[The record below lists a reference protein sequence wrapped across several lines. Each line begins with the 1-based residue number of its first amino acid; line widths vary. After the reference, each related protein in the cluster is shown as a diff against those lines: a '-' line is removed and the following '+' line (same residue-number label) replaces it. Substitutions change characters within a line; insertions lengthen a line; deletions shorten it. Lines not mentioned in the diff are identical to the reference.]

1 MTPRIV
7 TFCNAEYIPVA
18 ENWLRALRAINM
30 DRHAI
35 VIALDKEARDAFT
48 TDCVLYRP
56 LPSSAQDLG
65 ALWLHRIAVLREI
78 LSTGDA
84 VIHSDSDA
92 VWLRNPIPDIE
103 HCGSPIVFS
112 QGTVWPKDVHR
123 RHGFVLCC
131 GFFYLAS
138 NPDVL
143 EFLEEVACRVEL
155 DRDDQIAVNRI
166 VAERVA
172 RWEIEDRYEITFK
185 DSRFIGSR
193 TPMRARLI
201 GENGGELALAVL
213 PHHAYPRVL
222 DEISEETVVAHPLS
236 GKTLDEKVARL
247 SKLSLWSC

>member
-1 MTPRIV
+1 MTPRVV
-7 TFCNAEYIPVA
+7 TFCNADYIPVA

-35 VIALDKEARDAFT
+35 VVALDKGARDAFS

-56 LPSSAQDLG
+56 LPPNAQDLS

-103 HCGSPIVFS
+103 HCGSSIVFS

-123 RHGFVLCC
+123 VHGLVLCC
-131 GFFYLAS
+131 GFFYLAP

-166 VAERVA
+166 VAERVGH
-172 RWEIEDRYEITFK
+172 WEIEDPYEIPFK
-185 DSRFIGSR
+185 DSRFIASR
-193 TPMRARLI
+193 KPIRTRVA
-201 GENGGELALAVL
+201 GKDGGEVGLAVL
-213 PHHAYPRVL
+213 PHHAYPRLV
-222 DEISEETVVAHPLS
+222 DEISEETVVAHPLL
-236 GKTLDEKVARL
+236 GKTLDEKVACL
-247 SKLSLWSC
+247 SQLGIWSC